1 MYIGCC
7 RLSTFNTEGGM
18 RNYLMASIG
27 VVGTTCGVE
36 RVIKV
41 GSQILNDLIK
51 KSGHNFKNIEIYR
64 NWIPFKV

>member
-1 MYIGCC
+1 
-7 RLSTFNTEGGM
+7 M
-18 RNYLMASIG
+18 RNFLMASIG